1 MLEIVIEEEG
11 LLLDTP
17 MMRRLRSQGH
27 EEALKEGFQSGLEKG
42 KLEKSRQVLLK
53 TVDLRFDPTVSIH
66 QHISEQLDRIDSG
79 AILDSLFT
87 AALQCQTIADF
98 KTRLNSARHEIG
110 L

>member
-1 MLEIVIEEEG
+1 MLERVIEEEG

-27 EEALKEGFQSGLEKG
+27 EEAFESGLEKG
-42 KLEKSRQVLLK
+42 KLDKSRQNLLK

-66 QHISEQLDRIDSG
+66 QDISEQLERIDSG